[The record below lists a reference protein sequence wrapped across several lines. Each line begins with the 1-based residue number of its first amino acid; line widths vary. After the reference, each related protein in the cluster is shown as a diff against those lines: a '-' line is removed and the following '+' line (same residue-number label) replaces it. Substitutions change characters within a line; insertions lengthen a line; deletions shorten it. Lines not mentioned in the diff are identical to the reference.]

1 MIVNDVMR
9 KLLKMLDER
18 GISEDEAIKYIE
30 QSIPYKRTWKMWRF
44 TLYLW
49 KKIERSKR
57 PGLHTLSRIETVA
70 EVVKSEKYRRLY
82 NTFPLPKFDADKE
95 IKKLTQLIAEPRQN
109 KEFKSKNFVYEKS
122 DPPENIPQSVINE
135 LR

>member
-1 MIVNDVMR
+1 MK

-49 KKIERSKR
+49 QKIANNNSGKE
-57 PGLHTLSRIETVA
+57 LNRIETVA
-70 EVVKSEKYRRLY
+70 QVVNSGEYQRLY
-82 NTFPLPKFDADKE
+82 ATFPLPLPMDKEKE
-95 IKKLTQLIAEPRQN
+95 IKNLTQLIAEPRQT
-109 KEFKSKNFVYEKS
+109 KEFKSKHFVYKGTEKRV
-122 DPPENIPQSVINE
+122 PQLVIDK